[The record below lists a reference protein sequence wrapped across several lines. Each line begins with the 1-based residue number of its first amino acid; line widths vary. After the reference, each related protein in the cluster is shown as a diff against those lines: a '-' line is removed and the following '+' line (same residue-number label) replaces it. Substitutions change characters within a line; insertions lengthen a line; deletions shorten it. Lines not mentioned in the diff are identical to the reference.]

1 MPTVSKYLRGDI
13 YNKTALEVIKAAK
26 EVIDASL

>member
-1 MPTVSKYLRGDI
+1 LRGDI
-13 YNKTALEVIKAAK
+13 YNKTAIEVIKAAK